1 MNEFTVSRAVLSHPS
16 RHSADIAGATSRARA
31 PQRALSGAP
40 WQRFYRA
47 RLRATDT
54 VVVIVAVSIG
64 YLERLVFEPKL
75 FAEAGSLVRFAVGS
89 AVVALLWTFTLD
101 AFRSRDVKV
110 VGTGADEYKR
120 VVAASIT
127 YSGLLAIIF
136 VVGGIQSARW
146 FFTIAAPLGL
156 VGLLIGRWLW
166 RKWLFRQRAFGHF
179 LARVV
184 VVGKRKDVIKV
195 IRLIDRNSGAAY
207 SVVGAVIDR
216 SDSDTLEGVLR
227 DIPVHRGLDFAATF
241 ASDIGSDGI
250 VIAGQ
255 PTRRGDYI
263 QDLAWELEGRSLELI
278 LATSL
283 ANVAGP
289 RIHYRPVDGLP
300 LLQVE
305 IPQFEGA
312 KHVFKRAMDIV
323 LSGLA
328 LLALAP
334 VLVTVSILVRL
345 DSSGPAL
352 FTQQRVGRNG
362 QTFVIYKFRSMSV
375 DAPERLAELRSA
387 DEGNGVLFKMKNDP
401 RVTRL
406 GRSLRKYSI
415 DELPQIWNVLKGDM
429 SLVGPRPPLPDEVE
443 GYEDRVRRRLYTR
456 PGLTGMWQVNGRSSL
471 SWEDS
476 VRLDLYYV
484 ENWSVIGD
492 LMIMWRTLRVLVE
505 PIGAY

>member
-1 MNEFTVSRAVLSHPS
+1 M
-16 RHSADIAGATSRARA
+16 
-31 PQRALSGAP
+31 
-40 WQRFYRA
+40 
-47 RLRATDT
+47 
-54 VVVIVAVSIG
+54 
-64 YLERLVFEPKL
+64 
-75 FAEAGSLVRFAVGS
+75 
-89 AVVALLWTFTLD
+89 
-101 AFRSRDVKV
+101 
-110 VGTGADEYKR
+110 
-120 VVAASIT
+120 
-127 YSGLLAIIF
+127 
-136 VVGGIQSARW
+136 
-146 FFTIAAPLGL
+146 
-156 VGLLIGRWLW
+156 
-166 RKWLFRQRAFGHF
+166 
-179 LARVV
+179 

-216 SDSDTLEGVLR
+216 SDSDSLEGVLR
-227 DIPVHRGLDFAATF
+227 DIPVHRGLDSAATF
-241 ASDIGSDGI
+241 ATEIGSDGI

-312 KHVFKRAMDIV
+312 KHVFKRAMDIA

-334 VLVTVSILVRL
+334 VLATVSILVRL

-362 QTFVIYKFRSMSV
+362 QTFVIYKFRSMTV

-505 PIGAY
+505 PVGAY